1 MKKNIHFFDQGE
13 ASVKPNILER
23 IGIRGRLAMELA
35 DLDLPILPG
44 FIIDAEVAAHL
55 GDFDI
60 WGALHPWFQRLA
72 KLTGKSFGDVNNPM
86 LVKIVVSPN
95 LVVAN
100 REKGLLVEQV
110 V

>member
-13 ASVKPNILER
+13 ANVKPQILER

-44 FIIDAEVAAHL
+44 FIIDADVSSHL

-60 WGALHPWFQRLA
+60 WGALRPGWIA
-72 KLTGKSFGDVNNPM
+72 WPS
-86 LVKIVVSPN
+86 S
-95 LVVAN
+95 
-100 REKGLLVEQV
+100 RERASATSTTPCW
-110 V
+110 